1 MIKKLQSLTV
11 VLFLIVFSSIHG
23 QNVTYDLRCSADN
36 ASYEVYVTRDTD
48 PGTPLT
54 NMASTRITLV
64 LPTAATQTVSHTSE
78 GGITYSALP
87 SISNPGSNGN
97 DYYGFSATG
106 GPSLIGL
113 LTANTPTLWM
123 TFTPS
128 NGTSQDARLFVNGTD
143 PGPSD
148 TGMGGVDLSNV
159 FSVITIAGINDEYS
173 GNVSNIVNCDGTLTT
188 VEVDLNALTLYPN
201 PANDKV
207 YIKGNTSDL
216 KALEI
221 YSMNGQLVKRS
232 SVDNGQNLKSIDV
245 SRLESAVYFIN
256 LYSDQGQKVLRL
268 VKE

>member
-1 MIKKLQSLTV
+1 MIKKLQNVTV
-11 VLFLIVFSSIHG
+11 VLMLTVFSNIYG
-23 QNVTYDLRCSADN
+23 QNVTFDLRCSADN
-36 ASYEVYVTRDTD
+36 STYEVYVTRDTD

-64 LPTAATQTVSHTSE
+64 LPTTATRTVSHTSE

-128 NGTSQDARLFVNGTD
+128 DGTSQDARLFINGTD
-143 PGPSD
+143 PEPLD

-159 FSVITIAGINDEYS
+159 FSVITIAGINQEYS
-173 GNVSNIVNCDGTLTT
+173 ENVSNIVNCGGTLS
-188 VEVDLNALTLYPN
+188 VEDISLSALTLYPN
-201 PANDKV
+201 PASDKV
-207 YIKGNTSDL
+207 YIKGSTSDL
-216 KALEI
+216 KAFEI
-221 YSMNGQLVKRS
+221 YNMNGQLIKRS
-232 SVDNGQNLKSIDV
+232 SFDNNQNLYSIDV
-245 SRLESAVYFIN
+245 STLESTVYFITI
-256 LYSDQGQKVLRL
+256 YSDQGQKVLRL